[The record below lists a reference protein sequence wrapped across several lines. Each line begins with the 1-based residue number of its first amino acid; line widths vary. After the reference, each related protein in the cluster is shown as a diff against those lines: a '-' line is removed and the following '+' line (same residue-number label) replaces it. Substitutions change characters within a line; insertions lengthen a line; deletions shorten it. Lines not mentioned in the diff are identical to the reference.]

1 MYAGNVFK
9 ITICDLKRSKFMVRR
24 QGQKAAGF
32 GESAAQRCGTI
43 DSHTARPE
51 GSAGALNQAVKRNKG
66 RFPIDFMFRLSWD
79 ETRLVSA
86 LRSQNVILKRGGH
99 LKFRPN
105 AFTEHGAVMLG
116 MRRRGSR
123 EGHCLIRRGRG
134 ESLWGE
140 LSDCRCMVDAYRYPP

>member
-1 MYAGNVFK
+1 
-9 ITICDLKRSKFMVRR
+9 MVRR

-105 AFTEHGAVMLG
+105 AFTEHGAVMLAAIFEQPSC
-116 MRRRGSR
+116 RGSIHSS
-123 EGHCLIRRGRG
+123 GASICAAAAGSLIARRISSEVGG
-134 ESLWGE
+134 
-140 LSDCRCMVDAYRYPP
+140 D